1 MSARGRG
8 VEAGATYFAGALSL
22 VFHPCSPYVP
32 TFRSDIRY
40 FAVRHHP
47 KLKNFEVLNYNVFRN
62 IMYQLLDKCC
72 GTRTTQMSHSCLC
85 CEQSCFF
92 EAVLNG
98 EFATY
103 P

>member
-40 FAVRHHP
+40 FAVRRHP
-47 KLKNFEVLNYNVFRN
+47 ALKKFEVLNHNVFRN
-62 IMYQLLDKCC
+62 IVYQLLDKYC
-72 GTRTTQMSHSCLC
+72 GTRTTQT
-85 CEQSCFF
+85 
-92 EAVLNG
+92 VL
-98 EFATY
+98 
-103 P
+103 